1 MKLTTLTHGACF
13 YFYLRYILE
22 HRSRRETIMR
32 FGFHTHGRGYERG
45 DHHGHGRH
53 GMRGGFGERGPR
65 GFGWGMDGEERG
77 GGGRRRVFDGGELR
91 LVLLR
96 LIGDQPRHGYDLIRA
111 IEERTGGAYAPSPGV
126 VYPTLTML
134 GDMGQ
139 IEEAPSEG
147 NRKIFAV
154 TEEGTR
160 VLAEKADEIAALMAR
175 LDTLGAMRER
185 TENMSVRRAIHNLRA
200 VLANKLVGHRI
211 GGAELAPETLHEI
224 VALIDEAARKIE
236 RL

>member
-1 MKLTTLTHGACF
+1 
-13 YFYLRYILE
+13 
-22 HRSRRETIMR
+22 MR
-32 FGFHTHGRGYERG
+32 FGFHTHGRGHERG
-45 DHHGHGRH
+45 DHHGHGHH
-53 GMRGGFGERGPR
+53 GMRGGFGGGRFGGASAWGMEHEGGERG
-65 GFGWGMDGEERG
+65 ER
-77 GGGRRRVFDGGELR
+77 GGRRRIFDGGELR

-139 IEEAPSEG
+139 IEETPSEG

-160 VLAEKADEIAALMAR
+160 LLAEKADEIAALMAR

-200 VLANKLVGHRI
+200 VLANKLMGHRI
-211 GGAELAPETLHEI
+211 GGAELASETLHEI